1 MKRFISFITAML
13 TFCGIFSFGMTAS
26 ANTIELSDI
35 FTEYTRGDTIVVQG
49 TTDAEVVAI
58 YVLDPGA
65 NMICVVSAD
74 PNTLMEGEEI
84 SIGNEWELGSYT
96 MRISYGPSQI
106 TEFHFEVVKDSTS
119 SSGNGNKT
127 PVKATGIS
135 ISPARLE
142 LKLGESGQ
150 VKVTSEESSVR
161 WETDD
166 TSLISIEG
174 TADAI
179 ITAKKVGTATAWAY
193 SGNNYVTLTVVIT
206 PAEKHDT
213 VSKPDETDKTE
224 NQNNNVVDKQDAFTD
239 LSDVAWAK
247 DAINTL
253 ADDGI
258 VNGIGDGTFAPQR
271 NVTRA
276 EFVKMIVEAFDFEDK
291 GEVAFGDVSDS
302 DWFAEYVLIAANNG
316 IVNGYDGKF
325 FPTDNISCQDAALIL
340 KRVAD
345 MKNITL
351 PSGYEEI
358 SGTAEYA
365 AKAVAE
371 LNGGGIIGEAMEFR
385 PTQEATRAQSAYLI
399 AQVYELRG

>member
-1 MKRFISFITAML
+1 MKRFTAFITAILMICAVL
-13 TFCGIFSFGMTAS
+13 SFGMTAS
-26 ANTIELSDI
+26 ANTIELADI
-35 FTEYTRGDTIVVQG
+35 FTEYAKGDTIVVQG

-58 YVLDPGA
+58 YVLDPEA
-65 NMICVVSAD
+65 NIACLVSAD
-74 PNTLMEGEEI
+74 QNKLMEGEEI
-84 SIGNEWELGSYT
+84 TVGQYWALGPYT
-96 MRISYGPSQI
+96 LRISYGPSQI
-106 TEFHFEVVKDSTS
+106 TEFHFEVVEETGTS
-119 SSGNGNKT
+119 SDSGNKK

-150 VKVTSEESSVR
+150 VKVTSEESSIR

-166 TSLISIEG
+166 SSLISIEG
-174 TADAI
+174 TANAT

-213 VSKPDETDKTE
+213 VIKPDEPEKP
-224 NQNNNVVDKQDAFTD
+224 DAFTD
-239 LSDVAWAK
+239 LASVAWAK
-247 DAINTL
+247 EAINTL
-253 ADDGI
+253 AADGI

-276 EFVKMIVEAFDFEDK
+276 EFVKMIVEAFDFEGK
-291 GEVAFGDVSDS
+291 GDAAFSDVSDS

-325 FPTDNISCQDAALIL
+325 SPTDNISCQDAALIL
-340 KRVAD
+340 RRVVD

-351 PSGYEEI
+351 PSGYAEI

-371 LNGGGIIGEAMEFR
+371 LNGSGIIGAAMGFQ
-385 PTQEATRAQSAYLI
+385 PTQKATRAQSAYLI
-399 AQVYELRG
+399 AQVYGLRG